1 MRQEGSRAEETRDII
16 DSMFTELTERLSKT
30 FRNLMGRGVITS
42 ENIQDALS
50 EVRTALLE
58 ADVALSVVKDFIG
71 RIKTLAVGQ
80 EVLRSLT
87 PGQALVKIVYEELQ
101 RELGG
106 TLKPLQLQVA
116 PPAVIL
122 MVGLQ
127 GAGKTTTAAKLA
139 KWLKE
144 TQKKRVLLVSV
155 DIYRPAA
162 IIQLQQ
168 LAEEVDALFFPS
180 TSTDNPVE
188 IVNAALKHARHH
200 AVDVVIVDSAGRLHI
215 DTEMMQEIA
224 RVHAASHPTETLFV
238 VDSLMGQDA
247 VNAAKAFHETL
258 PLTGVV
264 LTKVDGD
271 SRGGAALSVYSVT
284 KTPIKFLGVGEKTDG
299 LELFHPERI
308 ASRILGMGDVL
319 TLVEQVEKKIDLA
332 ETQKLVQKFQQGK
345 RFTLEDFATQLQQ
358 LKKMGGIAQLLDKM
372 PGMAGL
378 PSMVKERV
386 DDKLFS
392 RMEAI
397 IYSMTPH
404 ERKFPD
410 VIQGSRKRRV
420 ALGSGTDIQSVS
432 RLLKQFTQMQKLMKK
447 TSKNQFAHLRPVSS
461 KSF

>member
-1 MRQEGSRAEETRDII
+1 
-16 DSMFTELTERLSKT
+16 MFTELTERLSKT

-50 EVRTALLE
+50 EVRAALLE
-58 ADVALSVVKDFIG
+58 ADVALSVVKDFIE

-139 KWLKE
+139 KWLTE

-162 IIQLQQ
+162 ITQLQQ
-168 LAEEVDALFFPS
+168 LAEEVGALFFPS

-188 IVNAALKHARHH
+188 IVNAALKHARLH

-215 DTEMMQEIA
+215 DTDMMQEIT
-224 RVHAASHPTETLFV
+224 RVHAASHPAETLFV

-271 SRGGAALSVYSVT
+271 SRGGAALSVYAVT

-319 TLVEQVEKKIDLA
+319 TLVEQAEKKIDLA
-332 ETQKLVQKFQQGK
+332 EAQKLVQKFQQGK

-372 PGMAGL
+372 PGIAGL
-378 PSMVKERV
+378 PNMVKERV

-447 TSKNQFAHLRPVSS
+447 TSKKQFTHLGPVLS